1 MSGLKTT
8 PGLDYFI
15 SSLSFNFYLKLL
27 DHLYIHGSIL
37 WVLIDWLILSKISVP
52 AYFIK
57 QYLLML
63 AMRSSLV
70 NLTNWIEEVPLS
82 CWPISMPVGHFLD
95 CFLICLV
102 LIVLGG
108 GHVIVRGSI
117 LRQEGL
123 GYKRRVDEQ
132 VKESKPVI
140 NAPLRSLALTLS
152 SLMMDNNL
160 NDEINPFFLSLV
172 LPTL

>member
-1 MSGLKTT
+1 MEVSFGFWLTDWFCPKSQSQHILLSNIYLCWPCDLHWSIWRTELKKCLYHVGL
-8 PGLDYFI
+8 LVC
-15 SSLSFNFYLKLL
+15 
-27 DHLYIHGSIL
+27 L
-37 WVLIDWLILSKISVP
+37 WVIFLTASWSV
-52 AYFIK
+52 
-57 QYLLML
+57 
-63 AMRSSLV
+63 SS
-70 NLTNWIEEVPLS
+70 
-82 CWPISMPVGHFLD
+82 F
-95 CFLICLV
+95 
-102 LIVLGG
+102 IVLGG

-132 VKESKPVI
+132 VRESKPVI